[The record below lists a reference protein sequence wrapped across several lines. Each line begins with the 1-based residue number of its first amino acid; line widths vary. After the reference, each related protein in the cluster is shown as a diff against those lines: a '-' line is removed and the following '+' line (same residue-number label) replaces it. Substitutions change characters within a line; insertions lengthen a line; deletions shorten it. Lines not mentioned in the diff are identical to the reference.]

1 MAIGNTPPIYSQWPA
16 LSELAN
22 KNEPDI
28 RPLLRS
34 HKEAGLDSTHQD
46 EQEVLNIRERLDK
59 DLEKIAALELRA
71 QCGDAEAQRELTQI
85 APFNSLI
92 GYQDVGPFLKRAEQ
106 SSAFVQYLNSYLYF
120 VVRFAAGRLT
130 NPCEQAAH
138 DCKGPYKKALEKCGN
153 PINERPVGL
162 PTPPTP
168 VCKNISPE
176 KIRETIDDF
185 LEPMLD
191 EERKAL
197 QFLDNSLE
205 YPEKI
210 KRFELW
216 LRGLH
221 PPAEDDDFNGIV
233 RGLYAWANRRCNF
246 YVGLEYAGLEDEP
259 GRRGRLNRWLKNP
272 WLEGQWQLTNPL
284 AARYGLVDFYWL
296 ALLLRAE
303 VSPRAIIRYDGR
315 SWLSYLMGLRIE
327 GLSFKKDDLLR
338 IEEVLRSVFDF
349 ACDLI
354 QNAVEMAEYCED
366 RTAHP
371 DDYPENITS
380 TGMVERKKPQ
390 SVDWRSAF
398 DDELKDIAKQRKERI
413 YLTQRVRTDPRE
425 VGTATKRVP
434 LLIEDKRTDKYWS
447 IHLETGEGEQHLVG
461 IALSGG
467 GIRSATF
474 CLGVLEAMKEGDRLR
489 YVDYLS
495 TVSGGGYI
503 GAWLLGNVRRTNYW
517 LSRLTSWKESI
528 DHLRRYSKYL
538 APQSGFLSA
547 DSWVI
552 WGTWIRN
559 SFLIQLTAV
568 AWLAAAFVL
577 TLIMGQVFDCVGST
591 GFRVWL
597 ALILIILAA
606 TLIYNFFK
614 PTLRP
619 TQHQTAVLL
628 AWAGSFLGAALL
640 WRGAQ
645 GPPYNIHHYS
655 TIFTGA
661 FQSWPVQLSAV
672 LAFCFFLLG
681 FASFWPRIKPFCS
694 IAIAAL
700 TLFVEY
706 LCLCAILYLFGIWAR
721 EPDHYLWFAYVLGPP
736 LVLVAMIVTVIVFI
750 GLIGRPSDDW
760 KREWWTRYGA
770 WLAMF
775 GAGFIALSLAA
786 VFGPLWIEKLI
797 TGAKGQHDWAN
808 NKLVA
813 AVLSWIGSTIA
824 GLLAGKSGK
833 TKGQGQGS
841 SKALEWVAAIGAVL
855 FVAGAVLVVSSVL
868 RLAMLK
874 IWLDIPSPDWW
885 SNLSDLLT
893 GPLSNYISWPIR
905 TEITFVILLLC
916 AAIFSWRFNLNVF
929 GMNQFYRNR
938 LVRCYLGATR
948 WQPGLR
954 CPQGFTNFDEKDDI
968 RLADLRFDPQPNSD
982 RRFIPQE
989 PFGGPFPI
997 VNCALNLGGSSDLT
1011 VKTRQSASFSLT
1023 PLHAGSSRTK
1033 MGYAPVLVR
1042 SGFAD
1047 DPTLGKAVSISGA
1060 AASPNMGY
1068 NTTPLVAIL
1077 LTMFN
1082 VRLGWWFPNPGHPTK
1097 WHQDSPVFSLS
1108 YLIWEFFGLA
1118 NEKSNFVNV
1127 SDGGHFENLGIYELI
1142 RRRAAV
1148 IIACDGECDP
1158 DFTFGSLGN
1167 VVRICETDFGAKIEI
1182 DVTSIRK
1189 QKETG
1194 LSLAHCAVGI
1204 IKYSNGSIGHLIYL
1218 KASITGDEDVGVQQ
1232 YLAAHPDFPH
1242 QTTADQFFTEDQ
1254 FESYRRLGHHI
1265 ATLAFRGVAEDTNMV
1280 ALASKLY
1287 DIWAPGGSSST
1298 TFVNHAKAL
1307 DQMWERF
1314 RTSPVLVPLLQEL
1327 VADHPASALP
1337 ATLDPDELCA
1347 CVELLQL
1354 MENVFLDLR
1363 LDDFWTHPDN
1373 RGWVMLFTMWAK
1385 SPKFR
1390 AVWKQKKHIF
1400 GIRFEYFCGQ
1410 RLGMETDHPVARV

>member
-474 CLGVLEAMKEGDRLR
+474 CLGVLEALKEGDRLR

-577 TLIMGQVFDCVGST
+577 TLIMGQVFDCVRKHRLSRLACPHSYYFGRYSHLQFFQAYSSSHPAPNRRLARLG
-591 GFRVWL
+591 GFFFGCRL
-597 ALILIILAA
+597 ALARRTRSTLQHPSLLHHLHRRFPIMAGPIGRCAGIL
-606 TLIYNFFK
+606 FF
-614 PTLRP
+614 
-619 TQHQTAVLL
+619 
-628 AWAGSFLGAALL
+628 
-640 WRGAQ
+640 
-645 GPPYNIHHYS
+645 PP
-655 TIFTGA
+655 
-661 FQSWPVQLSAV
+661 W
-672 LAFCFFLLG
+672 FCFFLAQNKAVLLDCDCGSNPLRRVPLPMRNSLPFWYLG
-681 FASFWPRIKPFCS
+681 SRAGSLLMVR
-694 IAIAAL
+694 
-700 TLFVEY
+700 
-706 LCLCAILYLFGIWAR
+706 LC
-721 EPDHYLWFAYVLGPP
+721 P
-736 LVLVAMIVTVIVFI
+736 
-750 GLIGRPSDDW
+750 RPSACFGCHDCDGDCFHRVDW
-760 KREWWTRYGA
+760 
-770 WLAMF
+770 
-775 GAGFIALSLAA
+775 
-786 VFGPLWIEKLI
+786 
-797 TGAKGQHDWAN
+797 
-808 NKLVA
+808 
-813 AVLSWIGSTIA
+813 
-824 GLLAGKSGK
+824 
-833 TKGQGQGS
+833 
-841 SKALEWVAAIGAVL
+841 
-855 FVAGAVLVVSSVL
+855 
-868 RLAMLK
+868 
-874 IWLDIPSPDWW
+874 
-885 SNLSDLLT
+885 
-893 GPLSNYISWPIR
+893 
-905 TEITFVILLLC
+905 
-916 AAIFSWRFNLNVF
+916 
-929 GMNQFYRNR
+929 
-938 LVRCYLGATR
+938 
-948 WQPGLR
+948 
-954 CPQGFTNFDEKDDI
+954 
-968 RLADLRFDPQPNSD
+968 
-982 RRFIPQE
+982 
-989 PFGGPFPI
+989 
-997 VNCALNLGGSSDLT
+997 
-1011 VKTRQSASFSLT
+1011 T
-1023 PLHAGSSRTK
+1023 PL
-1033 MGYAPVLVR
+1033 
-1042 SGFAD
+1042 
-1047 DPTLGKAVSISGA
+1047 
-1060 AASPNMGY
+1060 
-1068 NTTPLVAIL
+1068 
-1077 LTMFN
+1077 
-1082 VRLGWWFPNPGHPTK
+1082 
-1097 WHQDSPVFSLS
+1097 
-1108 YLIWEFFGLA
+1108 
-1118 NEKSNFVNV
+1118 
-1127 SDGGHFENLGIYELI
+1127 
-1142 RRRAAV
+1142 
-1148 IIACDGECDP
+1148 
-1158 DFTFGSLGN
+1158 
-1167 VVRICETDFGAKIEI
+1167 
-1182 DVTSIRK
+1182 
-1189 QKETG
+1189 
-1194 LSLAHCAVGI
+1194 
-1204 IKYSNGSIGHLIYL
+1204 
-1218 KASITGDEDVGVQQ
+1218 
-1232 YLAAHPDFPH
+1232 
-1242 QTTADQFFTEDQ
+1242 
-1254 FESYRRLGHHI
+1254 
-1265 ATLAFRGVAEDTNMV
+1265 
-1280 ALASKLY
+1280 
-1287 DIWAPGGSSST
+1287 
-1298 TFVNHAKAL
+1298 
-1307 DQMWERF
+1307 
-1314 RTSPVLVPLLQEL
+1314 
-1327 VADHPASALP
+1327 
-1337 ATLDPDELCA
+1337 
-1347 CVELLQL
+1347 
-1354 MENVFLDLR
+1354 
-1363 LDDFWTHPDN
+1363 
-1373 RGWVMLFTMWAK
+1373 
-1385 SPKFR
+1385 
-1390 AVWKQKKHIF
+1390 
-1400 GIRFEYFCGQ
+1400 
-1410 RLGMETDHPVARV
+1410 